1 MNPSHFEALLS
12 YLPVDDIV
20 NIFTHMLFEHKTLLI
35 SPKVEHL
42 VPISFAL
49 HSLIYP
55 FQMCLF
61 IPCIVNDGEDKDYNS
76 LNLVSNPMNY
86 FMGICRTD
94 KDDVERILLEDEF
107 TPPLMIDITPKQRKA
122 VPVDFSLTISPG

>member
-1 MNPSHFEALLS
+1 
-12 YLPVDDIV
+12 
-20 NIFTHMLFEHKTLLI
+20 
-35 SPKVEHL
+35 
-42 VPISFAL
+42 
-49 HSLIYP
+49 
-55 FQMCLF
+55 
-61 IPCIVNDGEDKDYNS
+61 
-76 LNLVSNPMNY
+76 MNY